1 MKAMAQV
8 AHATTSRLAAILG
21 SPTGLPS
28 SLAAIAER
36 ENVRLGEFTPRHVLA
51 QSVAPELAERTA
63 GVQYPVFYVY
73 CEKITNELR
82 EKFRTFSG
90 KARLAVDVRVSHD
103 RLEDLSRILE
113 LHVEAVTDVL
123 DSQRGDWGGG
133 IFFAGAYEV
142 TFGATKH
149 GGKNFIQT
157 AKVVFEVDVSIG

>member
-1 MKAMAQV
+1 M
-8 AHATTSRLAAILG
+8 LG
-21 SPTGLPS
+21 SPAGLSS
-28 SLAAIAER
+28 SLAAISQR
-36 ENVRLGEFTPRHVLA
+36 ENIKLGEITSRHVLA

-63 GVQYPVFYVY
+63 GVQYPVFYIY

-90 KARLAVDVRVSHD
+90 KARLAVDVRVTHD
-103 RLEDLSRILE
+103 RLEDLSRTLE
-113 LHVEAVTDVL
+113 LNVEAVTDVL

-133 IFFAGAYEV
+133 VFFAGGYEV

-157 AKVVFEVDVSIG
+157 AKVTFDVDVSVG

>member
-1 MKAMAQV
+1 M
-8 AHATTSRLAAILG
+8 LG
-21 SPTGLPS
+21 SPTGLS
-28 SLAAIAER
+28 SRLASISQR
-36 ENVRLGEFTPRHVLA
+36 ENIRLGELTSRQVLA
-51 QSVAPELAERTA
+51 QNVAPELAERTA

-90 KARLAVDVRVSHD
+90 KVRLAVDVRVSHD
-103 RLEDLSRILE
+103 RLEDLSRTLE
-113 LHVEAVTDVL
+113 LHVEAVTNVL

-133 IFFAGAYEV
+133 IFFAGGYEV

-157 AKVVFEVDVSIG
+157 AKVTFDVDVSVG

>member
-1 MKAMAQV
+1 MAQV
-8 AHATTSRLAAILG
+8 ANATTSRLAGMLG
-21 SPTGLPS
+21 SHTGLS
-28 SLAAIAER
+28 ASLAAIAER
-36 ENVRLGEFTPRHVLA
+36 ENVRFGEITPHHVLP

-63 GVQYPVFYVY
+63 GVQYPVFYVG
-73 CEKITNELR
+73 CEKLTNELR

-103 RLEDLSRILE
+103 RLEDLSRTLE

-123 DSQRGDWGGG
+123 DSHRGDWGGG
-133 IFFAGAYEV
+133 IFFAGGYEV

-157 AKVVFEVDVSIG
+157 AKVTFDVDVSLG